1 MPNVNKKYEL
11 VFDTRIAGIP
21 CQIGVTYFHNQ
32 PRWGGCAHTCDSDVD
47 YYGCHESEYDVLDR
61 RGRPAAWLERK
72 LTDDIKSEIDQETFQ
87 LFVNGMK
94 N

>member
-1 MPNVNKKYEL
+1 MSNVNKKYEL

-32 PRWGGCAHTCDSDVD
+32 PPWRGSAHTCDSDMD
-47 YYGCHESEYDVLDR
+47 YCGYNELEYDVLDR

-72 LTDDIKSEIDQETFQ
+72 LTDDIKSEIDQETLQ
-87 LFVNGMK
+87 LLGHG
-94 N
+94 